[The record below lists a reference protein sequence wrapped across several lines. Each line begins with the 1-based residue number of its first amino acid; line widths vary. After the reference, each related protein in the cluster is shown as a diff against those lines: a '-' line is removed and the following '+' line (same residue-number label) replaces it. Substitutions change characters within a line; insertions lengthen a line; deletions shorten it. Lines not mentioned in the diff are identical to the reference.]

1 MRITRIEGRMYIT
14 RIHGHVVVRLRNA
27 LAAVCL
33 IREPG
38 DLSKVWP
45 SLHFAGFKLIPRH
58 ATIRFLRVQI
68 CERRNSA
75 SGLSR
80 SVVGLRS
87 GQRCC
92 GQESCQHASHTQL
105 CKGKAPDIGGTLLA
119 LRGSVSTLS
128 SGEHSTRNL
137 PPSPPAQLWIKW
149 SVSFGLSLLGTGV
162 PCGTVVVGRIQ

>member
-14 RIHGHVVVRLRNA
+14 RINGHVVVRLRNA

-38 DLSKVWP
+38 NLSKVWP
-45 SLHFAGFKLIPRH
+45 SLHFAGFKLILRH

-68 CERRNSA
+68 CERRH
-75 SGLSR
+75 
-80 SVVGLRS
+80 VVGLRS
-87 GQRCC
+87 GQRCCC

-105 CKGKAPDIGGTLLA
+105 CKGKAPDIGGTLRA

-137 PPSPPAQLWIKW
+137 PPSPPAQHRIKW
-149 SVSFGLSLLGTGV
+149 SVSFGLSLGPGV